1 MRAIKVEQLGKQY
14 RIGALRESFP
24 TLRDALTA
32 AVRSPFESFRRARG
46 NGQMIWALRDVNFEI
61 AAGEVVGII
70 GRNGAGKST
79 LLKILS
85 RITEPT
91 TGRVELHGRLASLL
105 EVGTGFHPELTGREN
120 VFLNGAILG
129 MPQVEI
135 RKKFD
140 EIIAFAEL
148 EKFVDTP
155 VKRYSSGM
163 YVRLAFAV
171 AAYLESDVL
180 IVDEVLA
187 VGDVSFQRRCLGK
200 MQDATRHGR
209 TVIFVSHNMAAVK
222 SLCNR
227 AMLLQ
232 EGRVVSEGGV
242 DAVVEAYLTD
252 PSIPDEPGVV
262 PDSAHSGSGEARVR
276 KVELLDRADNALTQV
291 YLGQPFR
298 IAVTLDVNKNIEGAL
313 VGVGLSSTDGTRIT
327 SSYNIDGGRPPANL
341 AAGRTYRILVDLDV
355 TLLPRQYAIDVTVC
369 RMNGAD
375 VDVTATVLKFDAL
388 AVAETGEDHYPW
400 PTVHGFVRVASQWQ
414 VEEVPRDLP
423 VSQVVA

>member
-14 RIGALRESFP
+14 RIGSLRESFP
-24 TLRDALTA
+24 TLRDTLAA

-61 AAGEVVGII
+61 ATGEVVGII

-91 TGRVELHGRLASLL
+91 TGRVELHGRVGSLL

-129 MPQVEI
+129 MPQAEI

-140 EIIAFAEL
+140 KIISFAEL

-200 MQDATRHGR
+200 MQDVTRHGR

-227 AMLLQ
+227 AILLE

-252 PSIPDEPGVV
+252 ASIHDEPGVV
-262 PDSAHSGSGEARVR
+262 PDYGHSGSGEARVR

-298 IAVTLDVNKNIEGAL
+298 IAVTLDVDKNIEGAL
-313 VGVGLSSTDGTRIT
+313 VGVGLSSADGTRIT
-327 SSYNIDGGRPPANL
+327 SSYNIDGGRPPTNL
-341 AAGRTYRILVDLDV
+341 AAGRTYRVLVDLDV
-355 TLLPRQYAIDVTVC
+355 TLLPRQYAIDVAIC

-375 VDVTATVLKFDAL
+375 VDATAAVLKFDAL

-400 PTVHGFVRVASQWQ
+400 PTVHGFVRLASQWQ
-414 VEEVPRDLP
+414 VEEAPRDLP
-423 VSQVVA
+423 VSQIVA